1 MNILGVLMAIVIAS
15 APPPTSADWSIT
27 PTSGPAVS
35 APGSA
40 GNPILIPG
48 QSSTSGYLITHTDAI
63 DGPLDISATSS
74 DPATSFEDELLVTVA
89 VNGVAGQTMTLG
101 TMLQHSSVARATNAL
116 PSGPVMLTVKI
127 ELDPAATVVQRLRTV
142 DFELFATVSDEVVQL
157 PMQPSDPGAPVP
169 PLAPTGQAISVAALV
184 LGGSLTGFGIVLIL
198 RRRRGKADRD
208 IVQGAD

>member
-63 DGPLDISATSS
+63 NGPLDISATSS

-198 RRRRGKADRD
+198 RRRRSKADRD